1 MRALPILLLLVAPGL
16 ALADEVY
23 LRGGG
28 SISGVIVEHT
38 DEKVTVDIGAGRI
51 TVATSSVERITQ
63 GTSDL
68 SRFREGAAGLAPE
81 DVEGWRQLGRQAK
94 RKGLAAQ
101 AKEAYNHVLAVLPDD
116 PEANEALGR
125 VFHQGRWMS
134 EAEAYRAQGFVE
146 FEQEWMTPGERE
158 QILAERRAQEDAE
171 RDEQAA
177 AIQANEEARAL
188 DEAQEEAER
197 QAFWD
202 SRMPPSGGVA
212 YWDWGV
218 GPSAWPAEPLAATAS
233 W

>member
-1 MRALPILLLLVAPGL
+1 MRALPILLLLAAPGL

-38 DEKVTVDIGAGRI
+38 DEKVTVDIGAGRM
-51 TVATSSVERITQ
+51 TVATSSVERITE
-63 GTSDL
+63 GASDL
-68 SRFREGAAGLAPE
+68 SRYREGAAGLAPE
-81 DVEGWRQLGRQAK
+81 DVEGWRQLGRQARK
-94 RKGLAAQ
+94 KGLAAQ

-134 EAEAYRAQGFVE
+134 EDEAYRAQGFVE

-158 QILAERRAQEDAE
+158 QILAERRAYEDAE
-171 RDEQAA
+171 QAEIDA
-177 AIQANEEARAL
+177 AIQANEEARAADQAL
-188 DEAQEEAER
+188 EEAER

-202 SRMPPSGGVA
+202 SRMPASGGMA

-218 GPSAWPAEPLAATAS
+218 GPSVWPAEPIPATAT